1 MKERIKQKYKD
12 MPIRMK
18 ITVVFIICF
27 IAFMGLMLVVPDIFL
42 YRSNVK
48 KVKQNIQE
56 ECSMVNLQI
65 DNLYENMKNCQNST
79 IQGINQIYSQL
90 ESEEGDVNWDVSLRN
105 SLTSVLGYYKRSFK
119 AVDSMVFVDTK
130 KNIVSSGLKKI
141 PDVKT
146 VIELMNRIPAYG
158 PINSIVY
165 PVEIREE
172 FGGDEETAILTQGIR
187 IININ
192 TGDNLGYLFVN
203 VKTDT
208 VAEMFPQK
216 AGDSYQKN
224 YYIVDNRN
232 RVIVSGNKE
241 EALGR
246 ELEEELINKISQNGN
261 GSFTANLQA
270 GKFLVTDAQNSL
282 YNWKIVNEVPLEDI
296 TSDIRYMAVMIIVIG
311 LVCTAVA
318 VMMIVLLSRIITRP
332 VYDLTKKVDRI
343 SNGDWSVTCKV
354 ESKDEVGRLSQNFN
368 IMVRK
373 IRNLLQQV
381 KEEQERKRETELS
394 LFQMQ
399 IKPHFLYN
407 TLDLIYVCCE
417 MDETETGGKIAKSLA
432 DYYRICLSG
441 GQEVISVGEEIRNI
455 ENYLYIQKER
465 YMDILKYKIEIPEE
479 CLKCRIP
486 KLTLQPLVENAIYH
500 GLKESDGEGMIF
512 IYGKFQADN
521 LILTVEDD
529 GVGMSPEH
537 FYTLLHEETKDGKK
551 HFGIKNVDER
561 LRLYFG
567 EGYGLGI
574 DEHIANGTGIKIII
588 PRSEVYHD

>member
-1 MKERIKQKYKD
+1 
-12 MPIRMK
+12 
-18 ITVVFIICF
+18 
-27 IAFMGLMLVVPDIFL
+27 
-42 YRSNVK
+42 
-48 KVKQNIQE
+48 
-56 ECSMVNLQI
+56 MVNLQI

-90 ESEEGDVNWDVSLRN
+90 ESEEGEINWDVSLRN
-105 SLTSVLGYYKRSFK
+105 SLASVLGYYKGSFK
-119 AVDSMVFVDTK
+119 AVDSMVFIDTK

-146 VIELMNRIPAYG
+146 VIELMNCIPAYG

-165 PVEIREE
+165 PVDVREE
-172 FGGDEETAILTQGIR
+172 FGGDKETGILTQGIR

-241 EALGR
+241 KALGR
-246 ELEEELINKISQNGN
+246 ELEEELLNKISQNAS
-261 GSFTANLQA
+261 GSFTANLQT
-270 GKFLVTDAQNSL
+270 GKFLVTGAQNSL
-282 YNWKIVNEVPLEDI
+282 YNWRIVNEVPLEDI
-296 TSDIRYMAVMIIVIG
+296 TSDIRYMAAMIIAIG
-311 LVCTAVA
+311 LICTAMA

-332 VYDLTKKVDRI
+332 VYDLTEKVDQI

-368 IMVRK
+368 IMVGK

-512 IYGKFQADN
+512 IYGKFQEDN

-529 GVGMSPEH
+529 GAGMSPEH

>member
-141 PDVKT
+141 PDVKI

-224 YYIVDNRN
+224 YYIVDNCN
-232 RVIVSGNKE
+232 RIIVSGNKE

-296 TSDIRYMAVMIIVIG
+296 TSDIRYMVAMIIVIG
-311 LVCTAVA
+311 LICTAVA

-332 VYDLTKKVDRI
+332 VYDLTKNVDRI

-441 GQEVISVGEEIRNI
+441 GQEVISIGEEIRNI

-500 GLKESDGEGMIF
+500 GLKESDGEGMIS

>member
-27 IAFMGLMLVVPDIFL
+27 VAFMGLMLVVPDIFL

-296 TSDIRYMAVMIIVIG
+296 TSDIRYMAAMIIVIG

-537 FYTLLHEETKDGKK
+537 FYTLLHEGTKDGKK